1 MKVLFKR
8 FFKKEK
14 KEKKFIKSELKMM
27 RSTAAARELDILVEV
42 SGSPQ

>member
-14 KEKKFIKSELKMM
+14 KKFIKSELKMM